1 MVKYDSEIDKICE
14 DIEKKK
20 KLKKKSTDDLKC
32 SSKNDCYGYLVK
44 KEWFDDWIKYTNYE
58 EIKKNFLDN
67 NSNKNSIKNKIIYF
81 KEKEKNKYSKLEIS
95 NIKNILIKRKSLS
108 LSLKIKPLLY

>member
-14 DIEKKK
+14 EIENYNKFENKI
-20 KLKKKSTDDLKC
+20 TDDLKS
-32 SSKNDCYGYLVK
+32 SSKNDCNGFLVK

-58 EIKKNFLDN
+58 EIKENFLDN

-81 KEKEKNKYSKLEIS
+81 NEKKKI
-95 NIKNILIKRKSLS
+95 NIQN
-108 LSLKIKPLLY
+108 